1 MMRNRTSF
9 LRTLIIVIVGVTMG
23 GGAASAAWAQFGG
36 FGKIKLPK
44 KLDKIIPKTKETGP
58 AQKDT
63 PETGASASGSPEI
76 SMLAPDVAPAGGS
89 LNVVLTGKA
98 LSEDMSLSFSCVG
111 SQFSPAS
118 VKVENPTRAVARV
131 NVPLGAQD
139 GPCGINMRF
148 SQTKEPFRI
157 SSSSDVPVVLASVMY
172 LGEGEMNMMDAMMKM
187 GQAASKQMQQSNWQ
201 EKGGEGA
208 PPQGLMLA
216 PDTVKFMDQGQLVFE
231 KPTSSVKGIGEMMMQ
246 GKPSGLFRIVFTDGK
261 IYNFGA
267 GGQGSNESD
276 TIKFIRRKL
285 GK

>member
-1 MMRNRTSF
+1 MRNRTSF
-9 LRTLIIVIVGVTMG
+9 LRTLLLLIVGVALS
-23 GGAASAAWAQFGG
+23 GAAASTAWAQFGG
-36 FGKIKLPK
+36 LGKIKLPK

-58 AQKDT
+58 SQKDT
-63 PETGASASGSPEI
+63 PETGASASGSLEI
-76 SMLAPDVAPAGGS
+76 SMMAPDVAPPGGS

-98 LSEDMSLSFSCVG
+98 LSEGMSLNFSCVG

-139 GPCGINMRF
+139 GPCGINVKYL
-148 SQTKEPFRI
+148 QTKELFRI
-157 SSSSDVPVVLASVMY
+157 ASSSDIPVVLASVMY
-172 LGEGEMNMMDAMMKM
+172 LGEGEMNLMDAMMKM
-187 GQAASKQMQQSNWQ
+187 GQAATKQMQQSNWQ
-201 EKGGEGA
+201 EKGGEEA

-231 KPTSSVKGIGEMMMQ
+231 KPISSVKGIGEMMMN
-246 GKPSGLFRIVFTDGK
+246 GKPAGLFRIVFTDGK

-267 GGQGSNESD
+267 SGQGSDESG
-276 TIKFIRRKL
+276 TVKFIRRKL